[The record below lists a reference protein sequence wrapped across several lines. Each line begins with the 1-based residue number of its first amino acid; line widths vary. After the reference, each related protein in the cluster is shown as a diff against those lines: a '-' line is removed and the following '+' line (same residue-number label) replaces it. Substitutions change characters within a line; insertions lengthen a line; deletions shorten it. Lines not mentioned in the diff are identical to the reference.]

1 MADNGNDNYDSWTW
15 QQIETAILGGVDMS
29 ADKQA
34 AARDDVSSPE
44 SFDTAG
50 EHYEKAQNLLQK
62 VHENIK
68 TWADRIIGVEGH
80 WQGKGARS
88 FKQMTDTMLATV
100 EALRV
105 SLAGPP
111 SYKETLH
118 DAGVALQTAIDE
130 IEEADRAGAQAAMDK
145 YNEDPGAA
153 QSPPW
158 RTEGNTTIVAVSTYP
173 EIEAEMTAK
182 MRESIKKL
190 AAAYQTAMGN
200 LRDPGEPT
208 FPLPGEDE
216 SDANPI
222 PVAAPKP
229 GSARKPLP
237 KPSSNIRGKRGPQD
251 GEFGTDHQDGK
262 FGTDHQDGKFGT
274 DHLDGEFGTDQF
286 GTDHQDGK
294 SGAHPF
300 GIPGVAPT
308 GANVPPETFHVTS
321 APPAGTLPEPAPNL
335 FTAPSGSALDGLIG
349 GATGDAIGDP
359 IGGVIGDAIGDP
371 IGGVIGDAIGG
382 PIGDAGLVTQL
393 TFGMQAPDISGYD
406 PLTHVAGTGNM
417 AFSGFAPGIISPDGA
432 HFLAPG
438 LGGPAGVGPAL
449 PAASAAGP
457 YGGPLM
463 PVTGGYGY
471 GYGHGY
477 GSRPLYVRS
486 GYLPVTP
493 GPVGTQVPESAF
505 TAGPLPH
512 ENFISAP
519 PGPAAGTAPGQDVA
533 TGAPIMPG
541 MIGRRGPDEEGHD
554 TASWLVEQDDSWSDG
569 MPSNVSFLTRSE
581 R

>member
-130 IEEADRAGAQAAMDK
+130 IEEADRASAQAAMDK
-145 YNEDPGAA
+145 YNEDPGTA

-173 EIEAEMTAK
+173 EIEAEMTTK

-216 SDANPI
+216 PDANPI

-229 GSARKPLP
+229 SSARKPPP
-237 KPSSNIRGKRGPQD
+237 KPHSNVPSRHDLKDGGPDLQD
-251 GEFGTDHQDGK
+251 GGPDLKDDGPDLQDG
-262 FGTDHQDGKFGT
+262 
-274 DHLDGEFGTDQF
+274 
-286 GTDHQDGK
+286 
-294 SGAHPF
+294 
-300 GIPGVAPT
+300 AP
-308 GANVPPETFHVTS
+308 GANPYGAPGHVPTDADFPPGTFHITS
-321 APPAGTLPEPAPNL
+321 ALPAGTLPGPAPNL
-335 FTAPSGSALDGLIG
+335 FTAPDKATLDG
-349 GATGDAIGDP
+349 P
-359 IGGVIGDAIGDP
+359 IGGD
-371 IGGVIGDAIGG
+371 
-382 PIGDAGLVTQL
+382 LVLTQP
-393 TFGMQAPDISGYD
+393 TFGAPAPGYD
-406 PLTHVAGTGNM
+406 PVTHLAGTGNM
-417 AFSGFAPGIISPDGA
+417 AFSGFAPGVISPDGA
-432 HFLAPG
+432 YFLAPS
-438 LGGPAGVGPAL
+438 LGGPPGAVSAL
-449 PAASAAGP
+449 PAAGAVGP
-457 YGGPLM
+457 CGPCGPLV
-463 PVTGGYGY
+463 PVAGTGYGY
-471 GYGHGY
+471 RAYPPY
-477 GSRPLYVRS
+477 LRS
-486 GYLPVTP
+486 GHLREAP
-493 GPVGTQVPESAF
+493 GPVGTRVPESIF

-519 PGPAAGTAPGQDVA
+519 PGPAAPGPAAPGPAGGLVPGQDSA

-541 MIGRRGPDEEGHD
+541 MIGHRGPGEEEHD
-554 TASWLVEQDDSWSDG
+554 TASWLVEDADPWADG
-569 MPSNVSFLTRSE
+569 MPNSVSFLSRSE